1 MVFEFVLMELNKQN
15 APSID
20 LETFN
25 YFFNKAI
32 NQFVN
37 KQYNVGVDTDQQRT
51 DDIRVLKSSTVLKP
65 SKTPKDLSD
74 IITNFL
80 DKKDDDSGSKGNAAV
95 INTDSV
101 YGATY
106 EFNLPADYL
115 HLLNCIC
122 LYRVKKRINCP
133 YNVGDI
139 VRKGATKC
147 NANTW
152 PLIIDNLYMRPT
164 YKRPYY
170 YINNLNT
177 QNENP
182 TNPLKAD
189 NGTGTSIKYTGVD
202 VPTKQWEET
211 DPKFVYDKDSLDK
224 VNTTYRDSD
233 GTGNKTATSIP
244 VNRKLS
250 IKIPSAEA
258 NSDDDLNIKTAGHRY
273 GNSSNVRLEIR
284 YGQDSSVF
292 ELIGIIIDYIKAPQF
307 IRLTQE
313 QLDLTE
319 DTSQTLE
326 FPDYIC
332 QEIINELVKILMEN
346 ASDPRIQTNPAVSQS
361 IAAPAQAQAP
371 QQSNKR

>member
-1 MVFEFVLMELNKQN
+1 MTAKQVFEAVLMELNKQN

-32 NQFVN
+32 NQFIN
-37 KQYNVGVDTDQQRT
+37 KQFNVGVDTDQQRT
-51 DDIRVLKSSTVLKP
+51 DDIRVLKTSAILKP
-65 SKTPKDLSD
+65 VKTPADLSEV
-74 IITNFL
+74 ITKLLGKTDGDNG
-80 DKKDDDSGSKGNAAV
+80 KKGDAEVVSS
-95 INTDSV
+95 DSV

-122 LYRVKKRINCP
+122 IYQVKKRINCP

-139 VRKGATKC
+139 VRKGAIKC
-147 NANTW
+147 NADTW

-177 QNENP
+177 SPTNP
-182 TNPLKAD
+182 TNPFEAD
-189 NGTGTSIKYTGVD
+189 INSGSSIQYSGTDVATSQYVETGPSYGD
-202 VPTKQWEET
+202 GKNEI
-211 DPKFVYDKDSLDK
+211 SG
-224 VNTTYRDSD
+224 TTYKNTQDASAAAS
-233 GTGNKTATSIP
+233 GNP
-244 VNRKLS
+244 LNRKYKIS
-250 IKIPSAEA
+250 I
-258 NSDDDLNIKTAGHRY
+258 DDVDSEDNTVVKTAGHRY

-292 ELIGIIIDYIKAPQF
+292 NLIGISIDYIKAPQF

-313 QLDLTE
+313 QLDLNE
-319 DTSQTLE
+319 DTSQVIE

-332 QEIINELVKILMEN
+332 QEIINELTKIVMEN
-346 ASDPRIQTNPAVSQS
+346 ASDPRLQTNPAISQS
-361 IAAPAQAQAP
+361 IAAPAQAQT
-371 QQSNKR
+371 STKK